1 MVLFNGEI
9 LKQIMKKLLITGAS
23 GYLGSRITKQLLNLG
38 YSIIAVTPNEND
50 VPEAH
55 KNLTVCPLDQITP
68 QQIFAK
74 YEIEG
79 VFHFAT
85 CYGRSGQT
93 ADQIAQVNLLLPL
106 TLLSQAVKQGSKFF
120 INTDTILQPNI
131 NPYSLTKRQFAQWLE
146 FYADKIKA
154 VNMRLDHFYGP
165 HDHPVKFIAWLI
177 KNFKENIDHIDLT
190 EGAQT
195 RDFIYIDDV
204 ISAYLCV
211 FKSLDKLSM
220 GKFNNF
226 EVGSGV
232 KTSIKDMVLMLQKLM
247 NKQNVKLNF
256 GAVPYRKNE
265 VLDYTVDISA
275 LQSLGW
281 FPKITLQKGLQ
292 DIIIQEKL

>member
-1 MVLFNGEI
+1 
-9 LKQIMKKLLITGAS
+9 MKKILITGAS
-23 GYLGSRITKQLLNLG
+23 GYLGSRITKQLLSLG
-38 YSIIAVTPNEND
+38 YHIIAVTPNEKD
-50 VPEAH
+50 VPECH
-55 KNLTVCPLDQITP
+55 KNLTICPLNKITP
-68 QQIFAK
+68 QEIFNQN
-74 YEIEG
+74 EIEG

-85 CYGRSGQT
+85 CYGRGGQT
-93 ADQIAQVNLLLPL
+93 ADQIAQVNLLFPL
-106 TLLSQAVKQGSKFF
+106 TLLSLAVKQGSKFF

-177 KNFKENIDHIDLT
+177 KNFKENVDHIDLT

-211 FKSLDKLSM
+211 FKSLDKLPV

-226 EVGSGV
+226 EVGSGK
-232 KTSIKDMVLMLQKLM
+232 KTSIKDMVLMLQNFM
-247 NKQNVKLNF
+247 HKQNVKLNF

-275 LQSLGW
+275 LLALGW
-281 FPKITLQKGLQ
+281 TPETTLQKGLQ
-292 DIIIQEKL
+292 NIITQEQL

>member
-1 MVLFNGEI
+1 
-9 LKQIMKKLLITGAS
+9 MKNLLITGAS
-23 GYLGSRITKQLLNLG
+23 GYLGSRITEQLLNLG
-38 YSIIAVTPNEND
+38 YHIIAVTPNEKD
-50 VPEAH
+50 VPESH
-55 KNLTVCPLDQITP
+55 KNLTICPLDQVAP
-68 QQIFAK
+68 QQIFNQYK
-74 YEIEG
+74 IDG

-85 CYGRSGQT
+85 CYGRGGQT
-93 ADQIAQVNLLLPL
+93 AAEIAQVNLLLPL
-106 TLLSQAVKQGSKFF
+106 TLLSLAVKAGSKFF

-177 KNFKENIDHIDLT
+177 KNFKENVDHIDLT

-195 RDFIYIDDV
+195 RDFVYIDDV

-211 FKSLDKLSM
+211 FSSLNKLPV

-226 EVGSGV
+226 EVGSGE
-232 KTSIKDMVLMLQKLM
+232 KTSIKDMVLMLQKLL

-265 VLDYTVDISA
+265 ILDYTVDISA
-275 LQSLGW
+275 LKALGW
-281 FPKITLQKGLQ
+281 KAQVMLKQGLQK
-292 DIIIQEKL
+292 IVEEEKL